1 MAGGHTWSSIVII
14 IFIKINVN
22 FLINNCNTLL
32 KSYIKLKT
40 KLKKNIHNKEMS
52 RSIQNSGKTPSQFK
66 IPRNH
71 IEL

>member
-1 MAGGHTWSSIVII
+1 ML
-14 IFIKINVN
+14 F
-22 FLINNCNTLL
+22 FINNCNTLL
-32 KSYIKLKT
+32 KSYIKLNT
-40 KLKKNIHNKEMS
+40 KLQKIFIKKEMS